1 MLLLIKNF
9 KLKIK
14 NYLEMIRAMPDKQK
28 KIVLWAIIAVLAL
41 VLGFLWFKTSILR
54 LEKIEESVKNINIP
68 SIDYNIEEN
77 KPR

>member
-1 MLLLIKNF
+1 
-9 KLKIK
+9 
-14 NYLEMIRAMPDKQK
+14 MPDKQK